1 MQHKLLHESD
11 GQRTFVVVLET
22 GEEIVASL
30 QKFAASE
37 NVSSASFTAIGA
49 LSDAVLLYFD
59 WEKKDYQKIPVRE
72 QVEVASLIGDVADD
86 PDGKPGLHIHVVLG
100 TRDGS
105 ARAGHL
111 SRGAYPAHAGS
122 RADRKSGSSA
132 QGQGQGNWT
141 SADPTGR
148 LAPMIVA
155 RNSSRREGRSATFVQ
170 SIDDEEH
177 IFPHAYPRRLDL
189 GRPVGPYPISGHR
202 SGDPRHR
209 VDDTRSRMIQPTS
222 R

>member
-1 MQHKLLHESD
+1 MQHKLLHKSD

-72 QVEVASLIGDVADD
+72 QVEVASLIGDVADG
-86 PDGKPGLHIHVVLG
+86 PDGKPSLHIHVVLG

-111 SRGAYPAHAGS
+111 SEGHIRPTLEVVLTENPVHLHKVKDRQTGLALIRPA
-122 RADRKSGSSA
+122 
-132 QGQGQGNWT
+132 
-141 SADPTGR
+141 
-148 LAPMIVA
+148 V
-155 RNSSRREGRSATFVQ
+155 
-170 SIDDEEH
+170 
-177 IFPHAYPRRLDL
+177 
-189 GRPVGPYPISGHR
+189 
-202 SGDPRHR
+202 
-209 VDDTRSRMIQPTS
+209 
-222 R
+222 